1 MEIQSHYVTLNS
13 TITNR
18 KDSMKKNYLKI
29 IGMSLVS
36 LLILTSCSFLE
47 ILGSILDSAVAS
59 NNSSE
64 VNSFNTEN
72 YEYDSSLNDVELVIE
87 EGKAGHN
94 NKLSDYASKND
105 YTIFPSI
112 GTQNLLV
119 IPVYFKDFLPENMFT
134 ESREEAR
141 ENIYNAF
148 FGDDVKSSSE
158 NKTGWESVS
167 SYYKKSSYGKL
178 VISGEVTDWCP
189 ISQTLLSAA
198 TNRSTSNPSNA
209 VLREAIKWYKSN
221 YPGEISKYDNDGDG
235 YIDGVALVYANP
247 SQSDYDYA
255 KYARTTSNLEAIND
269 FCWAYT
275 TWDNASTSL
284 IGGPVGNVYM
294 FASYSFLWE
303 GEYYENNSIINFNR
317 KKLVDSHT
325 LVHEFGHML
334 GLDDYYS
341 YDENDSSAPLG
352 RLDMMDYNIGGHNP
366 YSKYLLG
373 WIEPRLITKEGL
385 YDLDSFVE
393 TGDVLLIPASLDD
406 FSYSAFDEYLLVE
419 FYTPTGNNE
428 FDAKNKYCGYGSSY
442 PYFFSQYGIRL
453 LHVDSRLIVFNNM
466 TKKYSFSKTLNVNSI
481 QDVTIA
487 ASNTP
492 SYSIVSSY
500 KLISLISNRGIKDY
514 YKTKKYA
521 TNDDLFGVADSYK
534 GLHFDNGKELEYE
547 LIVNSIDKNTM
558 KASISIEKIK

>member
-1 MEIQSHYVTLNS
+1 
-13 TITNR
+13 
-18 KDSMKKNYLKI
+18 MKKNYLKI
-29 IGMSLVS
+29 AGMSIIT
-36 LLILTSCSFLE
+36 LLALTSCSVLE
-47 ILGSILDSAVAS
+47 IIGSLLDKAVAS
-59 NNSSE
+59 NSSSE
-64 VNSFNTEN
+64 VGSFDFEN
-72 YEYDSSLNDVELVIE
+72 YEYDSSLNDVDLVIE
-87 EGKAGHN
+87 EGKAGN
-94 NKLSDYASKND
+94 NNTLSEYSSKNG

-119 IPVYFKDFLPENMFT
+119 IPVYFKDFVPEDMFSET
-134 ESREEAR
+134 REEAR
-141 ENIYNAF
+141 KNIYKAF
-148 FGDDVKSSSE
+148 FGEDVNSTGE
-158 NKTGWESVS
+158 NKTGWESIA

-178 VISGEVTDWCP
+178 IITGEVTDWCP
-189 ISQTLLSAA
+189 INQTLLNAA
-198 TNRSTSNPSNA
+198 TNKSLSNPSNA

-221 YPGEISKYDNDGDG
+221 HPGEISKYDNDGDG

-247 SQSDYDYA
+247 AQDGYDYS
-255 KYARTTSNLEAIND
+255 KYAKTNSNLNAIND

-275 TWDNASTSL
+275 TWDTASTSS
-284 IGGPVGNVYM
+284 ISGPVGNVYM

-303 GEYYENNSIINFNR
+303 GDYYESGTLINFNR

-341 YDENDSSAPLG
+341 YDDNDSSAPLG

-373 WIEPRLITKEGL
+373 WVEPRLITKEGL

-428 FDAKNKYCGYGSSY
+428 FDSKNKYCGYGSSY
-442 PYFFSQYGIRL
+442 PYFFSRYGIRL
-453 LHVDSRLIVFNNM
+453 LHVDSRLIVFNKM
-466 TKKYSFSKTLNVNSI
+466 THKYSFSKTLNINSI
-481 QDVTIA
+481 QEVSIA

-492 SYSIVSSY
+492 SYSIHPSY
-500 KLISLISNRGIKDY
+500 KLISLISNRGINDNFV
-514 YKTKKYA
+514 TKKYA
-521 TNDDLFGVADSYK
+521 TNDDLFAAADSYK
-534 GLHFDNGKELEYE
+534 GLTFNNGNKLEYE
-547 LIVNSIDKNTM
+547 IIVTSIDKNSM
-558 KASISIEKIK
+558 KASVSIEKINKNKED